1 MLLNQPSKG
10 LQRLNNRTKYAVELR
25 QQGLSF
31 NLICQDLGIGSERAE
46 QIVRKYEAYLESLED
61 PLKRKIEELNRPGN
75 AKRILNALR
84 GRDCYDG
91 DPMKLANCKPE
102 EIRKINGLGT
112 KSVAVIAQALESL
125 GVIVDEEEWL
135 RG

>member
-1 MLLNQPSKG
+1 MLLNLPLKG
-10 LQRLNNRTKYAVELR
+10 LQRLNKRTKHALELR
-25 QQGLSF
+25 RKGLSF
-31 NLICQDLGIGSERAE
+31 SQIGLKLGIGSERAR
-46 QIVRKYEAYLESLED
+46 QIIREYESYLESLED

-102 EIRKINGLGT
+102 EIRKITGLGT

>member
-1 MLLNQPSKG
+1 
-10 LQRLNNRTKYAVELR
+10 
-25 QQGLSF
+25 
-31 NLICQDLGIGSERAE
+31 
-46 QIVRKYEAYLESLED
+46 
-61 PLKRKIEELNRPGN
+61 
-75 AKRILNALR
+75 
-84 GRDCYDG
+84 
-91 DPMKLANCKPE
+91 MKLANCKPE

>member
-1 MLLNQPSKG
+1 
-10 LQRLNNRTKYAVELR
+10 LNNRTKYAVELR

-46 QIVRKYEAYLESLED
+46 QIVRKYEAYLEPLED